1 MFTFKQ
7 GDRPLEGYTI
17 QRAVGR
23 GGFGEVYYAVSDGG
37 KEVALKY
44 LRENPS
50 VELRGVAACLNLKS
64 PHLVSIYDV
73 RQASDLGWFVVMEY
87 VAGTSLRD
95 LMNSTPGG
103 LGPQKAAYLIREIG
117 KGLNYLHERG
127 IVHRDLKPGNVF
139 YDEGYVKIGDYGLSK
154 FMTAS
159 QHSGQTVSVGT
170 VHYMAPEIGSGN
182 YDRTIDIY
190 AMGVML
196 YEMVLG
202 KVPFAGATVG
212 EILMKHLTA
221 QPEVDALPAPFPD
234 VIRKALSKDPK
245 DRYATV
251 PEMIAALFSAAQ
263 IGREVAEFEPASLS
277 VAAARASAE
286 ARVRGGVAAGGVAV
300 GGGSSNVGHAFHSS
314 DLPPV
319 VDQRRFGNTPS
330 PGAAR
335 VAAAAG
341 RVGEAVQGA
350 LNAIDGPRREV
361 PLFPPRSRL
370 ATGLLGVFLGALG
383 IHRFY
388 TGYNR
393 IAIFQVIVTCFTGVG
408 ALWGMIEGVM
418 ILANG
423 NYIDVYGRPLVSTAP
438 RDRSLIGRLGF
449 GLVGSLAMIGA
460 VVTAIV
466 ATLTNDPDVRPTM
479 AGSEIQFNMMNMLYF
494 VSAGLVGLGSFG
506 LWKSAHRGGYSFWRA
521 TVRAGGMS
529 FLAALFLASLAFYLT
544 MAFGRAE
551 HVVSGVVMLVS
562 SIVFVVFWHLRG
574 PEASIVR
581 DDLYWDLAWRRVF
594 VLIGLAVA
602 GASFVIG
609 KAHRDDVR
617 FLPIQ
622 NVRVVERYDGERISH
637 AATTDEIAPTSG
649 STFLAVGL
657 VMAISCFVEAGYRNR
672 RLKLARTKYGADEVR
687 A

>member
-1 MFTFKQ
+1 
-7 GDRPLEGYTI
+7 
-17 QRAVGR
+17 
-23 GGFGEVYYAVSDGG
+23 
-37 KEVALKY
+37 
-44 LRENPS
+44 
-50 VELRGVAACLNLKS
+50 
-64 PHLVSIYDV
+64 
-73 RQASDLGWFVVMEY
+73 
-87 VAGTSLRD
+87 
-95 LMNSTPGG
+95 
-103 LGPQKAAYLIREIG
+103 
-117 KGLNYLHERG
+117 
-127 IVHRDLKPGNVF
+127 
-139 YDEGYVKIGDYGLSK
+139 
-154 FMTAS
+154 
-159 QHSGQTVSVGT
+159 
-170 VHYMAPEIGSGN
+170 
-182 YDRTIDIY
+182 
-190 AMGVML
+190 MGVML
-196 YEMVLG
+196 YEMLLG

-221 QPEVDALPAPFPD
+221 QPEVDALVAPFPD
-234 VIRKALSKDPK
+234 VIRKALCKDPK

-251 PEMIAALFSAAQ
+251 PDMIAALFSAAT

-286 ARVRGGVAAGGVAV
+286 ARVRGGVAV
-300 GGGSSNVGHAFHSS
+300 GGGSSNVGQAFHSS

-361 PLFPPRSRL
+361 PMFPPRSRL
-370 ATGLLGVFLGALG
+370 VTGLLGVLLGGLG
-383 IHRFY
+383 VHRFY

-393 IAIFQVIVTCFTGVG
+393 IAIFQVIMTCFTGIG

-423 NYIDVYGRPLVSTAP
+423 NYIDVYGRPLVSAAP
-438 RDRSLIGRLGF
+438 RERSLIGRLGF
-449 GLVGSLAMIGA
+449 GLVGSLAIIGA
-460 VVTAIV
+460 VVTAV
-466 ATLTNDPDVRPTM
+466 VGTLTSDLDIRPTM
-479 AGSEIQFNMMNMLYF
+479 AGSEIQYNMMNMLYF
-494 VSAGLVGLGSFG
+494 VSAGLVGLGTFG

-529 FLAALFLASLAFYLT
+529 FLAALFLASLAFYVT

-551 HVVSGVVMLVS
+551 HVVAGVVMLVS
-562 SIVFVVFWHLRG
+562 SILFVVFWHLRG

-594 VLIGLAVA
+594 VLLGLAVA
-602 GASFVIG
+602 GGAFVIG

-617 FLPIQ
+617 FLPNQ
-622 NVRVVERYDGERISH
+622 SVRVVERYDGDRITH

-657 VMAISCFVEAGYRNR
+657 VMAMSCFVEAGYRNR
-672 RLKLARTKYGADEVR
+672 RLKLARAKYESDEAR